1 MEGSFQPAREKPSGD
16 ASARPLPRLDQALDG
31 LCAELFERSGGKRWG
46 LSAED
51 FSAILAEI
59 AQKYVPASTVP
70 AGNDPPGKGVE
81 EARALLVAVRVEE
94 LALARA
100 CARGHDGAWEV
111 FLTRY
116 REKLY
121 DAARAIAKDD
131 AMGRELADSIYGELY
146 GADSRGPARASKL
159 NSYMGRGS
167 LEGWL
172 RTVLAQAWVDRY
184 RRQRRLVS
192 LEEKDEAGVQ
202 FAAAEAEASVAADPR
217 LEAAT
222 AEALRALSA
231 EDRFVLASYFLDGR
245 TLAQIG
251 RLLGVHESSISRK
264 VEKITSGLRKSIRA
278 GMVRRGMSRRQAEE
292 ALEADVRDLAV
303 DVRKSLAQESAAA
316 PFPQGRT
323 GAAGGGQGKAG
334 VRHGGTS

>member
-1 MEGSFQPAREKPSGD
+1 MEGGFQPARAKAEPGRPRPALHPS
-16 ASARPLPRLDQALDG
+16 LDG
-31 LCAELFERSGGKRWG
+31 LCAELFDRSGGERWG
-46 LSAED
+46 LTLQD
-51 FSAILAEI
+51 FSAILAEV
-59 AQKYVPASTVP
+59 AQKYLP
-70 AGNDPPGKGVE
+70 AGNGTPGSEVE
-81 EARALLVAVRVEE
+81 DARELLLAVRVEE

-121 DAARAIAKDD
+121 DAARAIAKDE
-131 AMGRELADSIYGELY
+131 AMGRELADCIYGELY
-146 GADSRGPARASKL
+146 GAESGGEARASKL

-167 LEGWL
+167 LAGWL

-192 LEEKDEAGVQ
+192 LDEKDEAGMQ
-202 FAAAEAEASVAADPR
+202 FAAMEAEASVAADPR

-245 TLAQIG
+245 TLAEIG
-251 RLLGVHESSISRK
+251 RLLAVHESSVSRR
-264 VEKITSGLRKSIRA
+264 VERLTSGLRKSIRA

-303 DVRKSLAQESAAA
+303 DVRKSLAQESPAAS
-316 PFPQGRT
+316 FPQGRT
-323 GAAGGGQGKAG
+323 GAAGSAPGKAG

>member
-1 MEGSFQPAREKPSGD
+1 MEGGFQPARERRGGGTPARSRLALD
-16 ASARPLPRLDQALDG
+16 AALDG
-31 LCAELFERSGGKRWG
+31 LCAELFERSGGRRWG
-46 LSAED
+46 LSAQD
-51 FSAILAEI
+51 FSGILAEV
-59 AQKYVPASTVP
+59 ADKYLP
-70 AGNDPPGKGVE
+70 AGKGPPGKGPE
-81 EARALLVAVRVEE
+81 EARELLVALRVEE

-100 CARGHDGAWEV
+100 CARGNDGAWEV

-116 REKLY
+116 RERLY

-131 AMGRELADSIYGELY
+131 AMARELADSVYGELY
-146 GADSRGPARASKL
+146 GAESRGEPRASKL

-202 FAAAEAEASVAADPR
+202 FAAPEAEASVAADPR

-222 AEALRALSA
+222 AEALRALPA
-231 EDRFVLASYFLDGR
+231 EGRFVLASYFLDGR

-251 RLLGVHESSISRK
+251 RLLGVHESSVSRK

-316 PFPQGRT
+316 PFPQGKA
-323 GAAGGGQGKAG
+323 GAAGSAKGKAG
-334 VRHGGTS
+334 VRHGGAS